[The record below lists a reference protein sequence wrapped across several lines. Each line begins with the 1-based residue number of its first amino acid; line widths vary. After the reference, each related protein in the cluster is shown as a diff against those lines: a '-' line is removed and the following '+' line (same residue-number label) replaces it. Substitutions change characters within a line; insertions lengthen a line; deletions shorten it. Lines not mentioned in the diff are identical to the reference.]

1 MHSAYLLILTAGAL
15 ERSVMTAGNNGV
27 GIYSVILDPRNGSV
41 GVCDIAMNSRNRCI
55 GVPCEFLLEAKS

>member
-1 MHSAYLLILTAGAL
+1 
-15 ERSVMTAGNNGV
+15 MTAGNNGV